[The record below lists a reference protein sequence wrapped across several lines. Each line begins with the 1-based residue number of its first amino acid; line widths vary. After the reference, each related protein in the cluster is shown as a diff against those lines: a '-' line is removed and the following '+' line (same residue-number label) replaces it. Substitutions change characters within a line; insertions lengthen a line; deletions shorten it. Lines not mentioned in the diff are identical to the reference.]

1 MDSTNNRIFSFR
13 VVCYVQLNNGY
24 RAEERDI
31 ASNLWVNIDTL
42 TQLWINGN
50 TSNIHSPR
58 RLYYYDKHVMR
69 CLLELGFLYI
79 WAAYWWHWR
88 WRHSIYSQY
97 PAPALKWRRPLPLCD
112 LFNHAT
118 SFFFFRSMY
127 KMAAVHWLYGRA
139 HIFWIT
145 CTQIYCLL
153 WNPETVFSFR
163 SDWMIVVWSR
173 ERDVKC
179 SRWLLYFLLH

>member
-24 RAEERDI
+24 RAERDI

-69 CLLELGFLYI
+69 CLLELGFLYQLHI
-79 WAAYWWHWR
+79 EDD
-88 WRHSIYSQY
+88 IEDDDTIIKKLSQY
-97 PAPALKWRRPLPLCD
+97 RAPAAKWRRPLPLCD

-118 SFFFFRSMY
+118 SFFFLQVNVQNGGST
-127 KMAAVHWLYGRA
+127 LIIRA
-139 HIFWIT
+139 ST
-145 CTQIYCLL
+145 
-153 WNPETVFSFR
+153 
-163 SDWMIVVWSR
+163 
-173 ERDVKC
+173 
-179 SRWLLYFLLH
+179 YFLNYMYTNILFVVEPWDRFFF